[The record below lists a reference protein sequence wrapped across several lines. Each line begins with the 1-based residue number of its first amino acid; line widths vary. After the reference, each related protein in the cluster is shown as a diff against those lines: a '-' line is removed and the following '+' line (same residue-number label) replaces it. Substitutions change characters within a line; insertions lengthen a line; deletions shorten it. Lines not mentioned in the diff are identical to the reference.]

1 MSSKLGL
8 RLEDKNEWE
17 RRVALI
23 PTDVAGLVD
32 KGVDIHVERFAR
44 RAFDDARYEAS
55 GATLAN
61 DVRDCDIVLGI
72 KEMPLGYFRNDG
84 AYMFFSHTIKGQSYN
99 MKMLAELVEKRCTL
113 FDYEVVTDDKDRRLI
128 FFGRFAG
135 LAGMIDTLWTL
146 GLRLKALGHETP
158 FLDIE
163 PSHAY
168 EDLEAAKEAVARVG
182 KRIETEGLPSFMAPT
197 VFGFTG
203 YGHVAQGAQEIIELL
218 PHVEVAPG
226 DLASF
231 VEKNGGM
238 TDKVVKVVYREEDLV
253 EHASSPGDFNLQDY
267 YDNGENYR
275 SIFQPHLELLT
286 VIINGIYWDERYPKL
301 GDAEQLK
308 DLFAGDQP
316 RLLAVG
322 DITCDVDG
330 SLACTVRDTEP
341 GDPSYVYNASTREA
355 PSGFDGPGLAVMAVG
370 NLPCE
375 LPREAS
381 AMFSHALTPYISAM
395 VQADLTQKD
404 FEKVVLPEPIK
415 RSVILWRGEFTPK
428 YEYMQDFLRQGTD

>member
-1 MSSKLGL
+1 MSNKLGL

-23 PTDVAGLVD
+23 PTDVAALVD
-32 KGVDIHVERFAR
+32 EGVDIHAERFAR
-44 RAFDDARYEAS
+44 RAFDDDRYEAS
-55 GATLAN
+55 GATLAT

-72 KEMPLGYFRNDG
+72 KEMPSGYFRNDG
-84 AYMFFSHTIKGQSYN
+84 AYMFFSHTIKGQSHN

-113 FDYEVVTDDKDRRLI
+113 FDYETVVDDKGRRLI

-146 GLRLKALGHETP
+146 GLRLKALGYETP
-158 FLDIE
+158 LLDIK

-168 EDLEAAKEAVARVG
+168 EDLEAAKKAVAKAG
-182 KRIETEGLPSFMAPT
+182 KRIENEGLPDFMAPT

-203 YGHVAQGAQEIIELL
+203 YGHVSQGAQEIIELL

-231 VEKNGGM
+231 VEKNGEM
-238 TDKVVKVVYREEDLV
+238 TDKVARVVYREEDLV
-253 EHASSPGDFNLQDY
+253 EHAGFPGDFNLQDY

-286 VIINGIYWDERYPKL
+286 VIINGIYWDERYPRL
-301 GDAEQLK
+301 ADAEQLE
-308 DLFAGDQP
+308 DLFAGDPP

-322 DITCDVDG
+322 DIACDVDG
-330 SLACTVRDTEP
+330 SLACTVRATDP
-341 GDPSYVYNASTREA
+341 GDPSYIYNAATREA
-355 PSGFDGPGLAVMAVG
+355 LSGFDGSGLAVMAVS

-381 AMFSHALTPYISAM
+381 VMFSHALTPYIPDIAL
-395 VQADLTQKD
+395 ADLAETD
-404 FEKVVLPEPIK
+404 FEKVSLPEPIK
-415 RSVILWRGEFTPK
+415 RSVILWHGEFTPEYK
-428 YEYMQDFLRQGTD
+428 YMQDFLRQGTD